1 MARVL
6 VVGSGG
12 REHALATFLA
22 RSGDVEA
29 VYTVP
34 GNAGTP
40 GNVRVDVMGQGGFAE
55 LAAYAKRQSIDLTVV
70 GPEAPLCS
78 GLVDAFQKE
87 GLPVFG
93 PSRAAAALEAD
104 KAYARDFMRRHRI
117 PSPEFAVFEQLQA
130 AEKYLE
136 ELSEG
141 PVVVKAAGLAA
152 GKGSIVCENRSQ
164 AVRAVKQLMG
174 EKVFG
179 SAGDKVVI
187 EEFMEGEEASIL
199 ALCDGENPLY
209 LVSSQDHKR
218 ALEGD
223 RGPNTGGMGAYAPA
237 PVVTPEVQEIVDRRI
252 VGPTLAGLAQEGT
265 PYRGCLYVGLMI
277 KDGQPRVVEYNC
289 RFGDPETQAVLPL
302 LQGDL
307 YSLLLASASGSLG
320 GLEALRAP
328 GAACCVVMASGGYPG
343 RYEKGKEITGL
354 EEAGSLE
361 GVYVFHAGTRLDEG
375 GRVLSSGGRVLG
387 VTGTGATIREAID
400 TAYRG
405 VDKIHFEASTFRRD
419 IGYRALAGHG
429 QRAPGADAQSCT
441 PRADPS
447 RGQPPSPVRPKP
459 K

>member
-12 REHALATFLA
+12 REHALATFLGQ
-22 RSGDVEA
+22 SGDVQT
-29 VYTVP
+29 VYTAP

-40 GNVRVDVMGQGGFAE
+40 GNVRIDAMGQGGFAE
-55 LAAYAKRQSIDLTVV
+55 LAAFAGRQRIDLTVV
-70 GPEAPLCS
+70 GPEAPLCA
-78 GLVDAFQKE
+78 GLVDAFQEE

-93 PSRAAAALEAD
+93 PSRAAATLEAD

-117 PSPEFAVFEQLQA
+117 PGPEFAVFEELQA
-130 AEKYLE
+130 AKRYVEALA
-136 ELSEG
+136 EG

-152 GKGSIVCENRSQ
+152 GKGSIVCENRAQ
-164 AVRAVKQLMG
+164 AVRALERMMG

-179 SAGDKVVI
+179 CAGEKVVI

-199 ALCDGENPLY
+199 ALCDGESALY

-218 ALEGD
+218 ALDGD

-237 PVVTPEVQEIVDRRI
+237 PVVTPEVQEAVDGRI
-252 VGPTLAGLAQEGT
+252 VAPTLAGLAEEGT

-277 KDGQPRVVEYNC
+277 SDGRPRVVEYNC

-302 LQGDL
+302 LESDL
-307 YSLLLASASGSLG
+307 FVLLSASASGTLR
-320 GLEALRAP
+320 GLEARFDR

-343 RYEKGKEITGL
+343 RYEKGREITGL
-354 EEAGSLE
+354 EEAGEIE
-361 GVYVFHAGTRLDEG
+361 GVYVFHAGTRREES
-375 GRVLSSGGRVLG
+375 GRVLSNGGRVLG

-405 VDKIHFEASTFRRD
+405 VDKIRFPASQFRRD
-419 IGYRALAGHG
+419 IGYRACRKTGTSGRAGAPAG
-429 QRAPGADAQSCT
+429 RPAPPDGLRASDRSEN
-441 PRADPS
+441 
-447 RGQPPSPVRPKP
+447 
-459 K
+459 

>member
-12 REHALATFLA
+12 REHALATFLV

-40 GNVRVDVMGQGGFAE
+40 GNASIDVMGEGGFAE
-55 LAAYAKRQSIDLTVV
+55 LTAFVKEKSIDLTVV
-70 GPEAPLCS
+70 GPEAPLCD
-78 GLVDAFQKE
+78 GLVDAIQEE

-104 KAYARDFMRRHRI
+104 KAYARDFMQRHQI
-117 PSPEFAVFEQLQA
+117 PGPGFTVFEELGAAKKHVQA
-130 AEKYLE
+130 LE
-136 ELSEG
+136 EG

-152 GKGSIVCENRSQ
+152 GKGSIVCENRAQ
-164 AVRAVKQLMG
+164 ALQALERLMG

-179 SAGDKVVI
+179 PAGEKVVI

-199 ALCDGENPLY
+199 ALCDGENALY

-218 ALEGD
+218 ALDGD

-237 PVVTPEVQEIVDRRI
+237 PVVTAEVQAIVDRSI
-252 VGPTLAGLAQEGT
+252 VRPTLAGLAEAGT

-277 KDGQPRVVEYNC
+277 RNGKPKVVEYNC
-289 RFGDPETQAVLPL
+289 RFGDPEIQAVLPL
-302 LQGDL
+302 LQSDL
-307 YSLLLASASGSLG
+307 FALLTASASGSLR
-320 GLEALRAP
+320 GLEARFAR

-343 RYEKGKEITGL
+343 KYQKGKEITGL
-354 EEAGSLE
+354 EEA
-361 GVYVFHAGTRLDEG
+361 

-387 VTGTGATIREAID
+387 VTGTGDTILQAIQ

-405 VDKIHFEASTFRRD
+405 VDKIHFEACQFRRD
-419 IGYRALAGHG
+419 IGYRALDGSEMDG
-429 QRAPGADAQSCT
+429 SEN
-441 PRADPS
+441 
-447 RGQPPSPVRPKP
+447 
-459 K
+459 